1 MAPPT
6 HFSRVLSVPECSDAP
21 NWSHLGIFSCHACDL
36 WREKWSHKLS
46 LTSASRLLL
55 SERYQCSRRLSGQGL
70 KINVVCGVSASQES
84 TAAHPNV
91 GVIDKVICC
100 PTSANLPV
108 TTAVKAMEGHV
119 THSRR
124 FVTPAHPPPENVA
137 VNTIDLNN
145 TSGQLGHYT
154 TQLSTG
160 RSISKVS
167 RPSLCLVTPQST
179 ASQNVSE
186 NFQHSINAVSRKKDA
201 ISEEKQIAYEK
212 SLANKVEQAKAI
224 ECHLMSCQCSA
235 NNEKMMQMSQLV
247 CEQKQ
252 HMKVADEDV
261 LELKE
266 KIKANSI
273 CSGVLQEQE

>member
-1 MAPPT
+1 
-6 HFSRVLSVPECSDAP
+6 
-21 NWSHLGIFSCHACDL
+21 
-36 WREKWSHKLS
+36 
-46 LTSASRLLL
+46 
-55 SERYQCSRRLSGQGL
+55 
-70 KINVVCGVSASQES
+70 
-84 TAAHPNV
+84 
-91 GVIDKVICC
+91 
-100 PTSANLPV
+100 
-108 TTAVKAMEGHV
+108 
-119 THSRR
+119 
-124 FVTPAHPPPENVA
+124 
-137 VNTIDLNN
+137 
-145 TSGQLGHYT
+145 
-154 TQLSTG
+154 LSTG

-179 ASQNVSE
+179 ASQNLSE
-186 NFQHSINAVSRKKDA
+186 NFQRSINAVSRKKDA

-252 HMKVADEDV
+252 HMKVADKDV